1 MQLLLARPRQ
11 RVRGYGAGARNHG
24 RLWRNQERSVEE
36 NWIALAEFGVVG
48 AFEEKE
54 GLRWLGLSGDQ
65 Q

>member
-1 MQLLLARPRQ
+1 MRLQLARPRK
-11 RVRGYGAGARNHG
+11 RVSGYGAGARNRE

-36 NWIALAEFGVVG
+36 NWIALADFGVAG
-48 AFEEKE
+48 AFEERE